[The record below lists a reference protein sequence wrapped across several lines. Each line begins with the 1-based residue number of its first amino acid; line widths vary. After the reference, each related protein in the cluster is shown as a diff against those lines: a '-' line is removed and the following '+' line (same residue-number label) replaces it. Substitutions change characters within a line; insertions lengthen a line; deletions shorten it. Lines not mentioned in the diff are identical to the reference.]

1 MTEMRTQDLQV
12 EVDSGSVASALDC
25 LLADTYV
32 LYVKTQG
39 FHWNVTGPQF
49 GSLHQMFEDQ
59 YTELATA
66 VDEIAERTRA
76 LGHRALGSFAEFH
89 RSASVQDAPTQTPA
103 PMEMVR
109 ILAKDHLTVASSA
122 RTLFSE
128 ADRVDD
134 QATADLA
141 NDRARAHEKAA
152 WMLRS
157 YLE

>member
-1 MTEMRTQDLQV
+1 MTEIRTDDLHV
-12 EVDSGSVASALDC
+12 EVDTGAVAAALDC

-49 GSLHQMFEDQ
+49 GSLHQMFEEQ
-59 YTELATA
+59 YTELAAA

-76 LGHRALGSFAEFH
+76 LGHRALGSFTEFS
-89 RSASVQDAPTQTPA
+89 RTASVSDAPTETPGS
-103 PMEMVR
+103 MEMVR
-109 ILAKDHLTVASSA
+109 ILTKDHLTVASSA
-122 RTLFSE
+122 RAVFSE
-128 ADRVDD
+128 ADRFDD

-141 NDRARAHEKAA
+141 NDRSRSHEKAA